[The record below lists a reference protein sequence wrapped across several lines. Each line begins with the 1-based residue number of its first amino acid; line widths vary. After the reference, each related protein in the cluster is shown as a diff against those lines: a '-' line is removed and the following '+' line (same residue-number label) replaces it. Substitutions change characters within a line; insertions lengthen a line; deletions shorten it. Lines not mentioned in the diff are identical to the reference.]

1 MKWFVGIGGILL
13 LIAIVPLAIEYPAEV
28 GVGFVGVFAFWWLVK
43 QGLWR
48 SMYVLVI
55 VTTLGAISSV
65 APWVAV
71 STYGRVV
78 AVGGLLLAT
87 YWVTRNE
94 TAVATR
100 GTSRWILKCLAL
112 LAIVASVSV
121 VWSVSVVDTITQAAL
136 FIALVLIMRRLVARR
151 WIDRKALVGDF
162 SVAVTVL
169 SLSMLIGIAAH
180 FAGLLPT
187 TFSGR
192 FQGLFNNP
200 NLAAIIALLTMFLA
214 WGLFLES
221 RGVLRL
227 LLVVPPFLTIALT
240 ETRAAFVAALIGVI
254 WMGARAGWRMF
265 FLTAA
270 ILATVAALGAP
281 LWMPVID
288 RFGVISAGD
297 AFAGRTIGWETALHL
312 LTLRPVGYG
321 WATTQSVFASAY
333 DSGLSAFRPQS
344 AHNSYLQLL
353 LEVNWVGAAILALV
367 LIGVVVLIFRQRPT
381 GIEVGFSGA
390 VVAGLVIQA
399 SESPLFGTGQPYPWL
414 YWFAIAGLM
423 AMHRPRER
431 KTVPTY
437 VRSRKYR
444 HLVP

>member
-1 MKWFVGIGGILL
+1 M
-13 LIAIVPLAIEYPAEV
+13 
-28 GVGFVGVFAFWWLVK
+28 
-43 QGLWR
+43 
-48 SMYVLVI
+48 
-55 VTTLGAISSV
+55 
-65 APWVAV
+65 
-71 STYGRVV
+71 
-78 AVGGLLLAT
+78 
-87 YWVTRNE
+87 
-94 TAVATR
+94 
-100 GTSRWILKCLAL
+100 
-112 LAIVASVSV
+112 
-121 VWSVSVVDTITQAAL
+121 
-136 FIALVLIMRRLVARR
+136 
-151 WIDRKALVGDF
+151 VGDF

-169 SLSMLIGIAAH
+169 SLSMLIGIGVH
-180 FAGLLPT
+180 FAGLLPA

-240 ETRAAFVAALIGVI
+240 ETRAAFVAALIGMV

-270 ILATVAALGAP
+270 LLATIAALGAP

-297 AFAGRTIGWETALHL
+297 AFAGRTLGWETAFHL
-312 LTLRPVGYG
+312 LSLRPVGYG
-321 WATTQSVFASAY
+321 WAATQSVFASAF
-333 DSGLSAFRPQS
+333 DSGLSVFRPQS
-344 AHNSYLQLL
+344 AHNSYLQTL
-353 LEVNWVGAAILALV
+353 LEVNWVGAAILILV

-381 GIEVGFSGA
+381 GVEVGFSGA

-423 AMHRPRER
+423 ATRRQHPPRAM
-431 KTVPTY
+431 P
-437 VRSRKYR
+437 RSQKRRRAIRRQY
-444 HLVP
+444 LNAT